1 MKRLQS
7 WGTTKGDHNR
17 MSWIL
22 RIGAG
27 VLLALGAVA
36 STFAATADGKTAATA
51 IALSTSSPAT
61 GSLTGSAAGSFEF
74 FTFDYPGDG
83 SVGTLT
89 LNVNTNDPAVDNAV
103 GVNVYQGANLLAT
116 MNALGSP
123 AGTNSVTFSSTTPGP
138 ILVQVYNYHPSASV
152 AFSLSLSGVA
162 ATTPAPTTPVAP
174 TASPTPTNAGSSP
187 NNPIKLT
194 TSSSGMLPGNPAGSF
209 VYFTV
214 DYPGDGSTQSVT
226 LNFSPAGA
234 DVANALIVN
243 VYQNGN
249 TLASVQAT
257 QAETLGQLTVSYSST
272 TAGPV
277 LIQLANY
284 NPSPTISFT
293 ISR

>member
-1 MKRLQS
+1 
-7 WGTTKGDHNR
+7 

-27 VLLALGAVA
+27 VLLALGVVA

-61 GSLTGSAAGSFEF
+61 GSLTGSAAGSFEY
-74 FTFDYPGDG
+74 FTFSYPGDG
-83 SVGTLT
+83 SVGTIT
-89 LNVNTNDPAVDNAV
+89 INVSSTDPAVDNAV
-103 GVNVYQGANLLAT
+103 GVNVYQSGTLLAT

-138 ILVQVYNYHPSASV
+138 VLVQVYNYQQGATVS
-152 AFSLSLSGVA
+152 FSLSLSGV
-162 ATTPAPTTPVAP
+162 TTMAPTTSAAP
-174 TASPTPTNAGSSP
+174 TATPTPTKAGSSAS
-187 NNPIKLT
+187 NPIKLT
-194 TSSSGMLPGNPAGSF
+194 TSSSGTLPGNPAGSF
-209 VYFTV
+209 VYYTV

-226 LNFSPAGA
+226 LSFSPAGA

-249 TLASVQAT
+249 TLTSVQGT
-257 QAETLGQLTVSYSST
+257 QAATLGQLTVSYSST

-284 NPSPTISFT
+284 NPSPTISYT